1 MTLAAAELEELS
13 RSIADRLYVQVA
25 GWHLYLGDAGLA
37 QTLAIEC
44 AARLDQGAEVCAR
57 QALEAVQV
65 PIGGGATRL
74 PLARLVPA
82 GQLRD
87 LEDVLQDVFIAVYKS
102 MRRFEGKSAFT
113 TWLYRLTVHVGE
125 TRRSLAA
132 GGACGRRLDFL
143 MQEFNREANTL
154 SSKSVAAETT
164 QAAVDM
170 KVLIEQMREQVQNIE

>member
-1 MTLAAAELEELS
+1 MSLSASDLEELS
-13 RSIADRLYVQVA
+13 RAIADRLYVQVA

-44 AARLDQGAEVCAR
+44 AGRLEQGAAVCAR

-87 LEDVLQDVFIAVYKS
+87 LEELLEPYA
-102 MRRFEGKSAFT
+102 
-113 TWLYRLTVHVGE
+113 
-125 TRRSLAA
+125 
-132 GGACGRRLDFL
+132 
-143 MQEFNREANTL
+143 
-154 SSKSVAAETT
+154 
-164 QAAVDM
+164 
-170 KVLIEQMREQVQNIE
+170 